1 MTHIGAGVG
10 AASSKECL
18 AVLVLAVA
26 VLRDVDSPLG
36 WRLTSTAR
44 GYRRGGVRGRGRP
57 EVHALV
63 SVTLVK

>member
-18 AVLVLAVA
+18 TIFILTVA
-26 VLRDVDSPLG
+26 VLRDVNPPLG
-36 WRLTSTAR
+36 WRLSSTW
-44 GYRRGGVRGRGRP
+44 GCRRGGVRGRRRP